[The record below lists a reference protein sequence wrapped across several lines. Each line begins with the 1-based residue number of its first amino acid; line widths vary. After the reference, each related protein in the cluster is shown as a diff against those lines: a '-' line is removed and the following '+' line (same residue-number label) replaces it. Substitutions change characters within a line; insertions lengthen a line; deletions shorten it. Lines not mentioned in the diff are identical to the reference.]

1 MQAILEP
8 MIQRTDM
15 RILTWLGCFASP
27 LTGLNLVSLFS
38 QHFVLG
44 YFSSSLRDFAAY
56 AVVGWKLASH
66 NPGKMPALHWWASEA
81 MKKSSSD

>member
-1 MQAILEP
+1 
-8 MIQRTDM
+8 
-15 RILTWLGCFASP
+15 
-27 LTGLNLVSLFS
+27 VSLFS